1 MKSFATRR
9 AWLLGCLAALGCIGA
24 SAQTASQTPP
34 AWPSKPVKFV
44 NSWPA
49 GGPSDILA
57 RAVGDVLQK
66 QFGQPF
72 IVDNKPGAAG
82 NVGADLVAK
91 SVPDGHTLAWGIDTT
106 HTINPHIYKSLP
118 FKDSDLKPLV
128 VISSSGLLLGV
139 HPSTGIKTAKDWLQA
154 ARERSMNFSSGGN
167 GSPGHLWVNM
177 ANIGAS
183 TRLVHVPYRGNTP
196 AVMAVMAV
204 MVGKAAAKPRPMAD
218 KRAQKAARHAVKAA
232 RDAKA
237 ATAERTAKDAM
248 AVKPAP
254 TTAVMAPA
262 TRRARAMTTARLSAA
277 SGVTA
282 EASAAPKPR
291 QPLVT
296 NRPCKPPSRA
306 PRCPVNCVRSLQA
319 SWPRAMCRKSVRQV
333 PKGAKGLKDRK
344 AAKAAAAAAVVAAAA
359 AVTQPM
365 APTPAQTQPRTRRPM
380 QRRSK
385 QVRLPTRQPCPSRWP
400 QRP

>member
-1 MKSFATRR
+1 MKPRTRR
-9 AWLLGCLAALGCIGA
+9 RWLQGLLTALLMSAGA
-24 SAQTASQTPP
+24 VHAQ
-34 AWPSKPVKFV
+34 AWPSKPVRFV

-91 SVPDGHTLAWGIDTT
+91 SAPDGHTLAWGIDTT

-128 VISSSGLLLGV
+128 VVSSSGLLLGV

-154 ARERSMNFSSGGN
+154 ARERTMNFSSGGN

-196 AVMAVMAV
+196 AVMAVLSGEVDGGTLATPGML
-204 MVGKAAAKPRPMAD
+204 P
-218 KRAQKAARHAVKAA
+218 HVKAGKISPLA
-232 RDAKA
+232 VTSQKRSRLAPEVP
-237 ATAERTAKDAM
+237 TVGELGLKDLESE
-248 AVKPAP
+248 VVYL
-254 TTAVMAPA
+254 VMAPGNTPEA
-262 TRRARAMTTARLSAA
+262 LMQTMAKAITEALTRPEVQARINDLDMRYEGLTGSAA
-277 SGVTA
+277 T
-282 EASAAPKPR
+282 
-291 QPLVT
+291 
-296 NRPCKPPSRA
+296 SRLKKLSDQYG
-306 PRCPVNCVRSLQA
+306 RII
-319 SWPRAMCRKSVRQV
+319 RATGMKV
-333 PKGAKGLKDRK
+333 D
-344 AAKAAAAAAVVAAAA
+344 
-359 AVTQPM
+359 
-365 APTPAQTQPRTRRPM
+365 
-380 QRRSK
+380 
-385 QVRLPTRQPCPSRWP
+385 
-400 QRP
+400 

>member
-24 SAQTASQTPP
+24 SAQTASQAPP

-82 NVGADLVAK
+82 NVGADLLAK
-91 SVPDGHTLAWGIDTT
+91 SAPDGHTLAWGIDTT

-128 VISSSGLLLGV
+128 VVSSSGLLLGV

-196 AVMAVMAV
+196 AVMAVLSGEVDGGTLATPGML
-204 MVGKAAAKPRPMAD
+204 P
-218 KRAQKAARHAVKAA
+218 HVKAGKITPLA
-232 RDAKA
+232 VTSQKRSRLAPEVP
-237 ATAERTAKDAM
+237 TVGELGLKDLESE
-248 AVKPAP
+248 VLYL
-254 TTAVMAPA
+254 VMAPGNTPEPLMQTMA
-262 TRRARAMTTARLSAA
+262 KAITDALARPEVQARINDLDMRYEGLTGSAA
-277 SGVTA
+277 
-282 EASAAPKPR
+282 ASRLKKLSDQYGR
-291 QPLVT
+291 II
-296 NRPCKPPSRA
+296 RA
-306 PRCPVNCVRSLQA
+306 TGMKV
-319 SWPRAMCRKSVRQV
+319 
-333 PKGAKGLKDRK
+333 D
-344 AAKAAAAAAVVAAAA
+344 
-359 AVTQPM
+359 
-365 APTPAQTQPRTRRPM
+365 
-380 QRRSK
+380 
-385 QVRLPTRQPCPSRWP
+385 
-400 QRP
+400 